1 MSTSDNPN
9 LAKTQ
14 DVNGKTVE
22 SNKPTAPAG
31 VNSSNAYQTSG
42 SSLAKPAQGILANTM
57 TSINNVIPAAGCPIK
72 LPNLMEK
79 LQADLKLWIQTEE
92 NRVKEWVGKL
102 SDFVDPLV
110 EEIKHAIAAVQ
121 QMIKEIQYYIS
132 QIQKVIQEIQQFM
145 QELTAFLNFL
155 MTLPARL
162 VNLIQNCVNQLVGG
176 SGGLMSTA
184 TTALNS
190 AASNTTPP
198 SNTTQPTT
206 S

>member
-1 MSTSDNPN
+1 MLFRS
-9 LAKTQ
+9 
-14 DVNGKTVE
+14 
-22 SNKPTAPAG
+22 
-31 VNSSNAYQTSG
+31 
-42 SSLAKPAQGILANTM
+42 
-57 TSINNVIPAAGCPIK
+57 
-72 LPNLMEK
+72 
-79 LQADLKLWIQTEE
+79 
-92 NRVKEWVGKL
+92 
-102 SDFVDPLV
+102 
-110 EEIKHAIAAVQ
+110 
-121 QMIKEIQYYIS
+121 
-132 QIQKVIQEIQQFM
+132 VIQEIQQFI

-162 VNLIQNCVNQLVGG
+162 VNLIQNCLSQLVGG